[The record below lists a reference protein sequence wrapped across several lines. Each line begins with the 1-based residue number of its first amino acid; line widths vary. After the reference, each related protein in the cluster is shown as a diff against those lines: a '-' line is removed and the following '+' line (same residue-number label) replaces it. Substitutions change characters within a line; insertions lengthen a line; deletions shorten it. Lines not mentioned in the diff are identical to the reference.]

1 MGSKTQI
8 PFSTLFS
15 QKSYQTNIFLS
26 LWQVLNISKIILECP
41 PQDVSA
47 NEVDFSAFLER
58 PVDQTAKGYTLKQR
72 KT

>member
-8 PFSTLFS
+8 LFSILFS

-26 LWQVLNISKIILECP
+26 QVLNITKIILECP
-41 PQDVSA
+41 PQDFSA
-47 NEVDFSAFLER
+47 NEVDFRAFLER
-58 PVDQTAKGYTLKQR
+58 PVVQTAKGYTLKQP